1 MFVKKLLINLAIT
14 AFVLPSGFAAVAAP
28 QAGSRPEKPA
38 KPERPP
44 KPSKPQPPSEPTDN
58 DDTIHCSIV
67 GSGSQYC
74 AVNSVVGPSQ
84 R

>member
-1 MFVKKLLINLAIT
+1 MFVKKLLINLTIA

-28 QAGSRPEKPA
+28 QAGARPEKPA
-38 KPERPP
+38 KPD
-44 KPSKPQPPSEPTDN
+44 S

-74 AVNSVVGPSQ
+74 AVNSVVDPSQ